1 MNLGDLKRNRL
12 TPQAGAVRLLTAAL
26 IVLLALLAAGAF
38 RMLQRR
44 TEFKALAKETE
55 EMAVPTVAVMHPVVE
70 ATQEDLALPGT
81 MQANVES
88 PIYARTNGYLK
99 RWYHDIGTR
108 VKQGE
113 LLAEIDTPEVD
124 QELAQAQATRQQI
137 TANLALAKSSAERW
151 QSLRKSDSVSQQEAD
166 ERTSQ
171 FVQMQANLAAADAN
185 VKRLQDLESFKRI
198 FAPFSGVITRR
209 NAEIGT
215 LVNAGNTGARQ
226 ELFFLAQ
233 TDPIR
238 VWVYVPEVSAPGIHP
253 GLAAH
258 LELTQYPG
266 QMFEGKVVRTASAID
281 TATRTLLT
289 EVDVANHQG
298 KLLPGGYAQVHL
310 RLKVQGD
317 RLQLPG
323 NALLFRSE
331 GLRAVTVDANN
342 RVHLRP
348 LTIGRDYGN
357 SLEVLQGISKG
368 DLIVLNPPDSLEEGT
383 LVRVKPM
390 PQPPA
395 PAGAPK

>member
-12 TPQAGAVRLLTAAL
+12 TRQAGAGRLLTAAIL
-26 IVLLALLAAGAF
+26 VLLALVAGGVF

-55 EMAVPTVAVMHPVVE
+55 EMAVPTVAVIHPVVE

-124 QELAQAQATRQQI
+124 QDLAQAQAMRQQI

-171 FVQMQANLAAADAN
+171 YVQMQANLAAADAS

-226 ELFFLAQ
+226 ELFILAQ

-238 VWVYVPEVSAPGIHP
+238 VFAYVPEVSAAGIHP
-253 GLAAH
+253 GLAAY

-266 QMFEGKVVRTASAID
+266 QKFEGKVVRTANAID

-298 KLLPGGYAQVHL
+298 QLLPGGYAQVHL

-323 NALLFRSE
+323 NALLFRAE

-357 SLEVLQGISKG
+357 SLEVLQGISKD

-383 LVRVKPM
+383 LVRVKPT
-390 PQPPA
+390 PPPPA